1 MEHPVS
7 ESTVQLRG
15 ASYQIRT
22 DLEPETLARIVSLV
36 DEKMRELDPKASL
49 APAKVSVL
57 TSLSI
62 AGELLEERNKRE
74 QERRE
79 LVKRL
84 KRLEELLDE
93 ALGGR

>member
-1 MEHPVS
+1 MESPVN
-7 ESTVQLRG
+7 ESTVQLHG
-15 ASYQIRT
+15 ASYQVRT
-22 DLEPETLARIVSLV
+22 DLSPETLSRIVSLV
-36 DEKMRELDPKASL
+36 DEKMKELDPKASL

-62 AGELLEERNKRE
+62 AGELLEERNKRD

-84 KRLEELLDE
+84 KRLEDLLDE